1 MILLV
6 FIYLFDFI
14 GFLKEKTEA
23 SPGPDLSTMPS
34 LLAVAD
40 AQGRVALVLGVEG
53 EDVGARF
60 GGGKGHIVTITIRS
74 CRAKKTGLQGVNRL
88 SKPTQE

>member
-6 FIYLFDFI
+6 FIYLSDFI
-14 GFLKEKTEA
+14 GFLQEKTGA

-53 EDVGARF
+53 EGVGARL
-60 GGGKGHIVTITIRS
+60 GRGKGHIVTITIRS
-74 CRAKKTGLQGVNRL
+74 CRAKKPAYRG
-88 SKPTQE
+88 

>member
-6 FIYLFDFI
+6 FLYLFDFI
-14 GFLKEKTEA
+14 GLLKEKTGA

-53 EDVGARF
+53 EGIGARF

-74 CRAKKTGLQGVNRL
+74 CRAKKPVYRG
-88 SKPTQE
+88 

>member
-1 MILLV
+1 MILLI

-14 GFLKEKTEA
+14 GFLKEKTGA

-53 EDVGARF
+53 EGVGARL
-60 GGGKGHIVTITIRS
+60 GRGKGHIVTITIRS
-74 CRAKKTGLQGVNRL
+74 CRAKKPVYRG
-88 SKPTQE
+88 

>member
-1 MILLV
+1 MILLY
-6 FIYLFDFI
+6 ILYLFDFI
-14 GFLKEKTEA
+14 GYLKEKTGA

-53 EDVGARF
+53 EGIGARLSR
-60 GGGKGHIVTITIRS
+60 GKGHIVTITIRS

>member
-14 GFLKEKTEA
+14 GILKEKTGA

-53 EDVGARF
+53 EGVGARL
-60 GGGKGHIVTITIRS
+60 GRGKGHIVTITIRS
-74 CRAKKTGLQGVNRL
+74 CRAKKPVYRG
-88 SKPTQE
+88 

>member
-6 FIYLFDFI
+6 FLYLFDFI
-14 GFLKEKTEA
+14 GLLKEKTGA

-53 EDVGARF
+53 EGIGARLSR
-60 GGGKGHIVTITIRS
+60 GKGHIVTITIRS
-74 CRAKKTGLQGVNRL
+74 CRAKKPVYRG
-88 SKPTQE
+88 